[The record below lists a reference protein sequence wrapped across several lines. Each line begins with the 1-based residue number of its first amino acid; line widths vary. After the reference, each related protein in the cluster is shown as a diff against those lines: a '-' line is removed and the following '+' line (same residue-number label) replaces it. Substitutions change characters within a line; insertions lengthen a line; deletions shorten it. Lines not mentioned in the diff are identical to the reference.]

1 VLTLYKWCTYKE
13 YINKSQNNYM
23 YGWCMAPHFN
33 SLELEK
39 SIYRCVPGAKS
50 FSWYWIRTQ
59 STFQANSWKEKGE
72 GIHVRVVGLNEWLQ
86 GSHFRLWLSLSL
98 FDFFLK
104 LFLLNF
110 FFLYHLYRS
119 LNIIHVYP
127 LSIYI
132 TLYSFINLIVR
143 LLKKHK

>member
-1 VLTLYKWCTYKE
+1 
-13 YINKSQNNYM
+13 
-23 YGWCMAPHFN
+23 
-33 SLELEK
+33 
-39 SIYRCVPGAKS
+39 
-50 FSWYWIRTQ
+50 
-59 STFQANSWKEKGE
+59 
-72 GIHVRVVGLNEWLQ
+72 
-86 GSHFRLWLSLSL
+86 LWLSLSL